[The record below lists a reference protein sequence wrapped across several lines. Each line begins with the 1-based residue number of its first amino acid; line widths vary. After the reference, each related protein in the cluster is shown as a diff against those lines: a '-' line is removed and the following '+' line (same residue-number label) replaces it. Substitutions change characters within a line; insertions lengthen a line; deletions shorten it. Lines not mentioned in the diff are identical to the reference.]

1 MQRQST
7 TSPLLSLPGAVA
19 AEGQDEGVAA
29 HYGDLF
35 PEQRALADGK
45 GLVDLS
51 HRGVGNHTPG
61 VPASRRQMRD
71 HPHRRARPRGEATPA
86 QI

>member
-51 HRGVGNHTPG
+51 HRGGGGGGRRGRTTRGGREGEHTTTT
-61 VPASRRQMRD
+61 
-71 HPHRRARPRGEATPA
+71 HPRTPPPPPP
-86 QI
+86 